1 MNTVTSIL
9 AMVLVVFTCGRAEA
23 QEGDSPVKIKVSR
36 IVFKAGNQYSVDI
49 PNFEFHVLLQKSF
62 DRIRSSITADY
73 DYSRKDMGF
82 GMSHSLHNFSL
93 NPGISVGD
101 NLYFREI
108 FNDTTG
114 VWYRN
119 QSITPFLF
127 HELNRNSVIV
137 MEFKFEK
144 EWSPKR
150 RMGTDIISYYDY
162 SVKVHYVY
170 KNDDKDTLKNRFFNL
185 SLERSYKI
193 LKGQYNYLLLDV
205 VLKYSDELNARINY
219 KSSIGFHGNIT
230 PQNSP
235 LYFLG
240 GKTTLIGYNNDEFWG
255 RRVFYYQNRFDFN
268 PFPEFKFSIKGTEFR
283 HVSLLCQIDIG
294 QVRGASNYKDL
305 KPQPKDLQI
314 GTGLGVGVNT
324 DLPYMPNA
332 DIHFIIASPADDV
345 SDIKIYAG
353 FGSWLD

>member
-1 MNTVTSIL
+1 MDTVKYIL
-9 AMVLVVFTCGRAEA
+9 TTVLLIFPCVNAVA
-23 QEGDSPVKIKVSR
+23 QEGNSPVKIKVKR
-36 IVFKAGNQYSVDI
+36 VVFKAGNQYSVDI

-62 DRIRSSITADY
+62 NRIRSSVTADY

-82 GMSHSLHNFSL
+82 GMSHSLQKFSL

-119 QSITPFLF
+119 QSVTPHLF
-127 HELNRNSVIV
+127 HELDKNSVIM

-162 SVKVHYVY
+162 SVKFHYLY
-170 KNDDKDTLKNRFFNL
+170 KNDDKDKLKDRFFSL

-193 LKGQYNYLLLDV
+193 FKGQYNYLLLEML
-205 VLKYSDELNARINY
+205 LKFSSELNANISY
-219 KSSIGFHGNIT
+219 KGSIGFQGNLT

-235 LYFLG
+235 LYFIG
-240 GKTTLIGYNNDEFWG
+240 GKSTLIGYDNDEFWG
-255 RRVFYYQNRFDFN
+255 RSVFCSQNRFAFR
-268 PFPEFKFSIKGTEFR
+268 PFPEFKFSIRDTQFR
-283 HVSLLCQIDIG
+283 HLSLLYQIDIG
-294 QVRGASNYKDL
+294 QVRGASNYRDLRPQTRDL
-305 KPQPKDLQI
+305 KI
-314 GTGLGVGVNT
+314 GNGFGISVKT
-324 DLPYMPNA
+324 DLPYIP
-332 DIHFIIASPADDV
+332 DTDLHFIIASPVDDF
-345 SDIKIYAG
+345 SGIKIYAG
-353 FGSWLD
+353 FGSWLN